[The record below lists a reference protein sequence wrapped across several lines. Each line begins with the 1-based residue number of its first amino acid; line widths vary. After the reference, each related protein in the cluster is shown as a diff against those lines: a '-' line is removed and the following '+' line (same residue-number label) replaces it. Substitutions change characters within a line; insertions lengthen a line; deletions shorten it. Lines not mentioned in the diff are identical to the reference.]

1 MGSSLENKFPE
12 KMVISALDEHL
23 ELVVAVREMTLDI
36 TRAALLIKDALIKG
50 KKIMI
55 CGNGGSAADSQHIA
69 AELVGRFL
77 KNRAPLPA
85 LALNVNTSILSAIG
99 NDFGFEEVY
108 ARQVQAH
115 GCEGDILLAIS
126 TSGTSVNIIRAAS
139 IASDNGIKVI
149 GLTGKGGGKLKEIC
163 NLCLCV
169 PSDYTPR
176 IQEIHILIGH
186 IISQLVEEDIC

>member
-1 MGSSLENKFPE
+1 
-12 KMVISALDEHL
+12 MVISALDEHL